1 VARHINNGVYFNF
14 YISDSGDP
22 AAGLYL
28 SRRQPPTSP
37 LQNPSSTTTT
47 TTTTTAFSA
56 SEPDH
61 ELQQRKKLEVR
72 LQTPAHG
79 SKSNA
84 PPARGLPSRRD
95 CDTNVP
101 TTNTSIP
108 SRLNSNMD
116 ESTAQAQKHTQENI
130 LRADYACG

>member
-1 VARHINNGVYFNF
+1 VAGYINNDVNF

-22 AAGLYL
+22 AAGFYL
-28 SRRQPPTSP
+28 SRRRPPTPP
-37 LQNPSSTTTT
+37 LQNPSS
-47 TTTTTAFSA
+47 TTTTAFSA

-84 PPARGLPSRRD
+84 PPARGLPSRQQHRRRRD

-108 SRLNSNMD
+108 SHFISNVD
-116 ESTAQAQKHTQENI
+116 GPTAQAHEHTDENI